1 MNLAGCQI
9 QNTYLRD
16 KQDGLLKPEAILLVS
31 FQKNLHSVKPFLFQK
46 KSELVFKKDSGIVK
60 IPPRQS
66 GKLNTLSEWRDF
78 NMNIRILSTEQ
89 ITAYDTYLRIEERAA
104 GTREKYLRDVQAFVC
119 WLNGAAVTKEA
130 VTSWKERLLAEHR
143 APSTVNA
150 ALSALNGLFRFLG
163 WEDCRTRFVR
173 VQRRLFRD
181 PARELTRP
189 DYDRLIAAARELG
202 RDRLA
207 LVMEAICSTG
217 VRVSEIRYLT
227 VEAVQ
232 RGRAEISLKGKV
244 RTILIPTKLARKLLK
259 YAKKNKTV
267 SGEIFLTGNGK
278 SLSRRQIWAEMKRL
292 CVHAGVEPSK
302 VFPHNLRHCFATAY
316 YRAYRDIAKLA
327 DVLGHSS
334 IETTRIYLLT
344 SGEEHQRQL
353 GRLGLVS

>member
-1 MNLAGCQI
+1 
-9 QNTYLRD
+9 
-16 KQDGLLKPEAILLVS
+16 
-31 FQKNLHSVKPFLFQK
+31 
-46 KSELVFKKDSGIVK
+46 
-60 IPPRQS
+60 
-66 GKLNTLSEWRDF
+66 
-78 NMNIRILSTEQ
+78 MNIRILSTEQ

-150 ALSALNGLFRFLG
+150 ALSAL
-163 WEDCRTRFVR
+163 
-173 VQRRLFRD
+173 
-181 PARELTRP
+181 
-189 DYDRLIAAARELG
+189 
-202 RDRLA
+202 
-207 LVMEAICSTG
+207 EAICSTG

-344 SGEEHQRQL
+344 SGAEHQRQL
-353 GRLGLVS
+353 DRLGLVS